1 MVVDDG
7 HLSIPPWQLHLTGSQ
22 IRWLPE
28 YDRSS
33 FLAVDLL
40 ANMFSTRNCHA
51 NLAKNLRRVHGASAK
66 YQLII
71 QEFTL
76 SGALPR
82 RPGVSAGRE

>member
-1 MVVDDG
+1 MVVYGG
-7 HLSIPPWQLHLTGSQ
+7 HLSIPPWQLHLTASL
-22 IRWLPE
+22 IRCLPE

-51 NLAKNLRRVHGASAK
+51 NLAENLRRVHGAAAK
-66 YQLII
+66 YQLMI
-71 QEFTL
+71 QELSL

-82 RPGVSAGRE
+82 HPRCVGGS